1 MFCTNCGC
9 ENSDSSNFCKRCGTR
24 LEPLDTEET
33 LKTTEPE
40 TVEETQTAEE
50 TATETQETVQTAEET
65 TAETA
70 AYTTAET
77 PTDGTSAA
85 QETFQSTAT
94 KTQAETTESAGSQ
107 TQAETAQTPPAA
119 DTYIYTAGN
128 DSAKSA
134 SLSGL
139 RDMIR
144 LGIVSPFK
152 GLKAANKPENWL
164 SGLLIFIVTDLIL
177 SLLITLAVSA
187 VVNYVAGGYLNV
199 AGLTMS
205 MTGYSSGAVFLTALL
220 LLLFSDV
227 LEVFIIFGMGK
238 AFGSKAT
245 LKSWLAVCATS
256 QILFRLLSM
265 VAVLLMMTGSGGMIV
280 AMILISIGAL
290 SYLILMFKAF
300 EIATELDNN
309 KLFYGFICAYLVFII
324 AFSIVTAI
332 ISGINAANAYN
343 NTYDTYNDFFNN
355 NSF

>member
-33 LKTTEPE
+33 LKTTETE

-70 AYTTAET
+70 ADTTAGT

-85 QETFQSTAT
+85 QETVESTAT
-94 KTQAETTESAGSQ
+94 Q

-199 AGLTMS
+199 AGLSMS

-265 VAVLLMMTGSGGMIV
+265 VAVLLMMAGSGGMVV

>member
-70 AYTTAET
+70 ADTTAGT
-77 PTDGTSAA
+77 PADESSAA
-85 QETFQSTAT
+85 QETVESATAQT
-94 KTQAETTESAGSQ
+94 QTETAENAASQAQAETV
-107 TQAETAQTPPAA
+107 QTPPAA
-119 DTYIYTAGN
+119 DTYTYTAGN
-128 DSAKSA
+128 DSAQGA

-144 LGIVSPFK
+144 LGIASPFK

-164 SGLLIFIVTDLIL
+164 SGLLIFIVTDVIL

-199 AGLTMS
+199 AGLSMS

-265 VAVLLMMTGSGGMIV
+265 VAVLLMMTGSGGMVI

-343 NTYDTYNDFFNN
+343 NTYDTYNNFFNN

>member
-70 AYTTAET
+70 ADTTA
-77 PTDGTSAA
+77 TDGTSAA
-85 QETFQSTAT
+85 QETVESTAT
-94 KTQAETTESAGSQ
+94 Q

-128 DSAKSA
+128 DSAQGA

-144 LGIVSPFK
+144 LGIASPFK

-164 SGLLIFIVTDLIL
+164 SGLLIFVVTDVIL
-177 SLLITLAVSA
+177 ALLITLAVGA

-199 AGLTMS
+199 AGLSMS

-265 VAVLLMMTGSGGMIV
+265 VAVLLMMTGSGGMVV